1 MVQSPCVDICRMD
14 PAMDVCAGCL
24 RTLDEIAHWSDM
36 TDEERTAVL
45 AAVGARRERA
55 VIQEKV

>member
-1 MVQSPCVDICRMD
+1 
-14 PAMDVCAGCL
+14 MDVCAGCL
-24 RTLDEIAHWSDM
+24 RTLDEIARWSDM

-45 AAVGARRERA
+45 VAVGVRRERA